1 MFRDHC
7 YTIAIMKI
15 RDEGVN
21 HVAPAPRM
29 TVAIGENVRRVV
41 EGDGRGVV
49 ETVLMM
55 MGVLTVSQ
63 ALMDGE
69 MRRMKFDG
77 HRC

>member
-21 HVAPAPRM
+21 HVAPALRM
-29 TVAIGENVRRVV
+29 TVAIGENMRQVV

-55 MGVLTVSQ
+55 TGVLMVSR
-63 ALMDGE
+63 ALMNGE
-69 MRRMKFDG
+69 MRGMKFDG
-77 HRC
+77 RRC